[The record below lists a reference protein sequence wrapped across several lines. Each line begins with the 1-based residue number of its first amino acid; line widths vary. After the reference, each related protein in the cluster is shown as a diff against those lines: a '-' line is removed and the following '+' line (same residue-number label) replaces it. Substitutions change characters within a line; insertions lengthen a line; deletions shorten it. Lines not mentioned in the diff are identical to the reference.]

1 MALFGNRETDA
12 QVVLGVGMDVDGL
25 KRSLDSL
32 TSTIEAAASK
42 WDEKIKGSSDDMKSA
57 MNSAFDV
64 NRVKNW
70 AIQAGK
76 AIGTFIADS
85 INLASDL
92 EEVQNVVDVTFGD
105 DADQIDTWAKNAR
118 TQFGLTEKQA
128 KQFASTMGAMLKSG
142 GITDDNM
149 LVKMSTDLAGLA
161 ADMASFYN
169 LDFDEAFQKIQSG
182 ITGITQPLK
191 SLGINMSESNLT
203 AFAEA
208 NGQLYSAMSE
218 AEKMVLRYQYLM
230 SVTADAQG
238 DFARTSDGFANQM
251 RLVQT
256 NLDALKTSIGTAL
269 LPIVNEALKAVND
282 LISAFTTQMP
292 DTVLDTF
299 ADIDADTERK
309 MATIQVT
316 ADSARML
323 LGYLKELG
331 QTTVNT
337 ENGEVT
343 YEKLFQKM
351 AELTAAGG
359 DVEGYLASLGLTVDD
374 VSKDYANWL
383 TLTDRLTDTM
393 PSLSTIINDQT
404 GAIEGGTQAVSD
416 YIDEWERLERNN
428 LIKQAASRKVDA
440 YESAKANLYGYWLD
454 AAIARQMQQNAEE
467 NLRDKMG
474 AAGAANGD
482 MDLRT
487 WANAYVEKN
496 WERYAGHMFTKPM
509 TDAERSL
516 YEAAQAYVGGA
527 YEENAAKAERIYEE
541 QAAALEQVKDEYEVM
556 AGIVSQ
562 LDDNTDGLADTMSV
576 LERRVESGEL
586 SLDDLKQTLENLT
599 PALERINEIIKE
611 TAEESEKEIASVVS
625 GFGQIETPAE
635 KARAQV
641 KSLEKQIT
649 EANSTELNIKIADL
663 NNSIPTMSNMIAGL
677 NDQIAYME
685 QYSEMLM
692 TAQAM
697 GVDAGLLATLANGDT
712 ESYDYLKAI
721 LDDPK
726 KIEELNAAWRDL
738 QTQKGITSGNMT
750 DVKLAANTEFQ
761 GLVAEVETAIDEIDM
776 ADGARDAM
784 YDTVE
789 GMVAGISAAF
799 PDLRKAIGEIMEQLN
814 VLNSYG
820 VLGFYN
826 GSLSTDFSGGLLNPD
841 GSAAVGMDYVPFDN
855 FLAQLHEGEAVLP
868 AEEAR
873 VWRDFRYG
881 AAAASNSIDYDALG
895 STFKEN
901 AGGNVYLD
909 GRIVGNVIS
918 SRQADSY
925 RGLERSGWRG

>member
-1 MALFGNRETDA
+1 MSIFSGLFGRDQDGSVVIGVEMDKSGLNKGLSETTSDIDRESKKWSRSVSDA
-12 QVVLGVGMDVDGL
+12 TG
-25 KRSLDSL
+25 
-32 TSTIEAAASK
+32 
-42 WDEKIKGSSDDMKSA
+42 DMQKA
-57 MNSAFDV
+57 MNNAFDT

-118 TQFGLTEKQA
+118 VQFGLTEKQA

-182 ITGITQPLK
+182 ISGITQPLK
-191 SLGINMSESNLT
+191 SLGINMSESNLS

-331 QTTVNT
+331 QTTVST

-440 YESAKANLYGYWLD
+440 YENAKANLYGYWLD

-496 WERYAGHMFTKPM
+496 WERYAGHMFTTPL

-556 AGIVSQ
+556 VGIVDE
-562 LDDNTDGLADTMSV
+562 LGGNTDNLADSMDE
-576 LERRVESGEL
+576 LQRRVESGEVSIDAL
-586 SLDDLKQTLENLT
+586 KKTIEALD
-599 PALERINEIIKE
+599 PVVSRIGEIIKD
-611 TAEESEKEIASVVS
+611 TSEESIKDVDNVIT
-625 GFGQIETPAE
+625 GFGKIITPAN
-635 KARAQV
+635 KARDALKEV
-641 KSLEKQIT
+641 SMTNEDGSLNLKW
-649 EANSTELNIKIADL
+649 AELNE
-663 NNSIPTMSNMIAGL
+663 SIPTMSNMIAGL
-677 NDQIAYME
+677 QSQRKFAQEYTA
-685 QYSEMLM
+685 ML
-692 TAQAM
+692 TAAAEM
-697 GVDAGLLATLANGDT
+697 GVNADLLATLANGSP
-712 ESYDYLKAI
+712 ESYDLLTAI
-721 LDDPK
+721 MNDPNR
-726 KIEELNAAWRDL
+726 IGELNDEWAALEAD
-738 QTQKGITSGNMT
+738 KNSMAAVMT
-750 DVKLAANTEFQ
+750 DTKLTADDEFQ
-761 GLVAEVETAIDEIDM
+761 SLVRSAAEMIEDIDM
-776 ADGARDAM
+776 ADGAEAAM
-784 YDTVE
+784 RDTVE
-789 GMVAGISAAF
+789 GMVRGLS
-799 PDLRKAIGEIMEQLN
+799 DSESELRQAVDSIVQQLQI
-814 VLNSYG
+814 LNSLGYG
-820 VLGFYN
+820 TYYGDWFGGVE
-826 GSLSTDFSGGLLNPD
+826 GLLHPD
-841 GSAAVGMDYVPFDN
+841 GSYASGLDYVPFDN
-855 FLAQLHEGEAVLP
+855 FLAQLHEGEAVLT